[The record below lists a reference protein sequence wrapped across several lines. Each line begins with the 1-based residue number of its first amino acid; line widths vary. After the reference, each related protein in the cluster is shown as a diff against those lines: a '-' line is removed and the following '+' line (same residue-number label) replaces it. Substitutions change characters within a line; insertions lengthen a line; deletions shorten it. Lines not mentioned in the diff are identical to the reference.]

1 MDDAQQIVLVAL
13 QQAGIHVPGDAKG
26 SQELGSSGLV
36 SICAQGVALL
46 RGVSPI
52 PVTLLPAGTAER
64 FRVCTD
70 LAGAIKLLGYQ
81 GDLSF
86 HQVSPYHRIVCVCK
100 LYHGN
105 FHYKPLLGFGVG
117 KMPVESLVSIHKFDD
132 WGTSSLPALLSIVF
146 DPVSFC
152 EGSGYLGFVLIIF
165 L

>member
-13 QQAGIHVPGDAKG
+13 QQAGIQVPGDAKG

-46 RGVSPI
+46 RGVPPI
-52 PVTLLPAGTAER
+52 PVTSLPAGTAER

-86 HQVSPYHRIVCVCK
+86 HQVSPY
-100 LYHGN
+100 YGN
-105 FHYKPLLGFGVG
+105 CILHHASFHYKPLLGLGVG
-117 KMPVESLVSIHKFDD
+117 KLPVESLNSIHEFDD
-132 WGTSSLPALLSIVF
+132 WGSSSLPALVSIVF
-146 DPVSFC
+146 DPVSF
-152 EGSGYLGFVLIIF
+152 L
-165 L
+165 